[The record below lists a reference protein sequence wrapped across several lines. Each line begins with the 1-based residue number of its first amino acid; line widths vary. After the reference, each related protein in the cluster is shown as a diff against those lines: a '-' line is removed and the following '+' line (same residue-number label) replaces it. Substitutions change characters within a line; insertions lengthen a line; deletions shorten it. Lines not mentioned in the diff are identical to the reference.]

1 MRFLEKDL
9 EDYAEANMGSLS
21 TAILWGGNDCLD
33 VAGRQVPCAFGR
45 IDMLAFHLN
54 TIYVIEFK
62 AIQAG
67 QKELGQVMRYCSTVE
82 YEIDPYKHMNFD
94 SFSNAGQ
101 DTHWNIYPVL
111 VAPAFSESMYATN
124 CILIHAMPHQKGF
137 SFSRATYPS
146 ISKVIH
152 QQNSKLKQ
160 ILLPIEK
167 QIAGIGIGN
176 RIKNNLSVFV
186 GN

>member
-9 EDYAEANMGSLS
+9 EQYAEENIDSLS
-21 TAILWGGNDCLD
+21 SAILWNNDKLEI
-33 VAGRQVPCAFGR
+33 VGRQIPCAFGR
-45 IDMLAFHLN
+45 IDMIASYLH
-54 TIYVIEFK
+54 IVYVIEFK

-82 YEIDPYKHMNFD
+82 YEIDPYKHMNFNTFD
-94 SFSNAGQ
+94 HVGQ
-101 DTHWNIYPVL
+101 DTIWHVYPVL

-124 CILIHAMPHQKGF
+124 CILIRATPHQHGF
-137 SFSRATYPS
+137 TFNRATYPG
-146 ISKVIH
+146 IGKVIH

-160 ILLPIEK
+160 TLLPIEK

-176 RIKNNLSVFV
+176 RIKNTLSVLV